1 MRCGLRR
8 STVNKGAAAKGVQTG
23 LDLLVGERFRQLR
36 GRRVGLLVNAA
47 SVDSRWVHA
56 VDRFRGAEEVELV
69 RLFGPQHGIWGQT
82 QDNMVEWEGFRDP
95 HSGLEVVSLY
105 GERRKP
111 RAEDLA
117 GLDALVIDL
126 PDVGA
131 RYYTFLWTATLCLQA
146 CRAAGVE
153 VVVLDRPNP
162 LGGHFVEGPGI
173 DDGYESFVGLHS
185 LPMRHGFTM
194 GEALRWIAERL
205 GVSVRVIRMRGWNAR
220 PWFDRTGLPWVM
232 PSPNMPTLD
241 TAVVYPGMCLLEG
254 TELSEGRGTTR
265 PFELF
270 GAPELDPRA
279 LVRALRRFK
288 LPGVVFRP
296 CFFEPTF
303 QKHAGALCGGAQ
315 LHVTDRARFFPVR
328 TAVAVLAAAR
338 ELMGERK
345 FWRDPPY
352 EYETER
358 LPIDILAGSAEL
370 REAIDAG
377 EGPAELG
384 ERWDPWEE
392 AWRMERLEFLLYH
405 PRGRS

>member
-1 MRCGLRR
+1 VR
-8 STVNKGAAAKGVQTG
+8 TG
-23 LDLLVGERFRQLR
+23 LDLLVAERFRQLR

-47 SVDSRWVHA
+47 SVDSHLVHA
-56 VDRFRGAEEVELV
+56 VDRFRGADEVELV
-69 RLFGPQHGIWGQT
+69 RLFGPQHGIWGET
-82 QDNMVEWEGFRDP
+82 QDNMVEWQGFRDP
-95 HSGLEVVSLY
+95 RSGLEVVSLY

-111 RAEDLA
+111 RAEELA

-146 CRAAGVE
+146 CRTAGVE
-153 VVVLDRPNP
+153 VFVLDRPNP

-173 DDGYESFVGLHS
+173 EDGYESFVGLHS

-205 GVSVRVIRMRGWNAR
+205 GAPLRVVRMRGWSAR

-241 TAVVYPGMCLLEG
+241 TAAVYPGMCLLEG

-270 GAPELDPRA
+270 GAPGLDPHA
-279 LVRALRRFK
+279 LVQALRRFD
-288 LPGVVFRP
+288 LPGVLFRP
-296 CFFEPTF
+296 CSFQPAF
-303 QKHAGALCGGAQ
+303 QKHAGEICGGAQ
-315 LHVTDRARFFPVR
+315 LHVTDRVRFFPVR

-338 ELMGERK
+338 ALLPERK
-345 FWRDPPY
+345 LWRDPPY
-352 EYETER
+352 EYEFEK
-358 LPIDILAGSAEL
+358 LPIDILAGGPEL
-370 REAIDAG
+370 RQAIDAG
-377 EGPAELG
+377 EGPVEIGA
-384 ERWDPWEE
+384 RWEAWEE

-405 PRGRS
+405 PVRRG